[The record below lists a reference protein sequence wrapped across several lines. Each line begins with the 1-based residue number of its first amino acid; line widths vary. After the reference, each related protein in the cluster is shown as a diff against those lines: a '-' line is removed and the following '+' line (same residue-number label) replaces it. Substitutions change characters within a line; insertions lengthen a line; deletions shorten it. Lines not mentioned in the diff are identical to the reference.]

1 MCVMPVRG
9 RSWENAWEAGREG
22 AAVKRGGG
30 IWTRQG
36 RAGKSEQAGRK
47 DYAWREDVRQDLSS
61 MLLAQPIWSASKT
74 LPCTRQGHSRPK
86 KTVRVASH
94 FLSSLNTLELKATAH
109 RNAIVFPNASMR
121 DSWQNIDK

>member
-47 DYAWREDVRQDLSS
+47 DYAWREDVRQHLSS

-86 KTVRVASH
+86 KNGQSCVTLPVIPEHSRAESH
-94 FLSSLNTLELKATAH
+94 SA
-109 RNAIVFPNASMR
+109 
-121 DSWQNIDK
+121 